1 MNGLKEEKAWN
12 DRAKGREREIEVSA
26 MNYGTG
32 AEALRALK
40 AMPDG

>member
-1 MNGLKEEKAWN
+1 MNGSKEEKAWN
-12 DRAKGREREIEVSA
+12 DRAKEREIEVSA

-32 AEALRALK
+32 SEALRVLK